1 MNCKCIKK
9 CNEALERDG
18 SNMRIDVPLMFDLH
32 TGKTKPPRC
41 AIVTCKN
48 DPRKRE
54 RLKTLLATYCPICG
68 KKY

>member
-1 MNCKCIKK
+1 
-9 CNEALERDG
+9 
-18 SNMRIDVPLMFDLH
+18 VPLLFNLH
-32 TGKTKPPRC
+32 TGKTNPPRC

-54 RLKTLLATYCPICG
+54 RMKTLLATCCPICG

>member
-1 MNCKCIKK
+1 MACKCIDLFNKK
-9 CNEALERDG
+9 LEDTG
-18 SNMRIDVPLMFDLH
+18 SNTRIDVPLLFNLH
-32 TGKTKPPRC
+32 TGKTNPPRC

-54 RLKTLLATYCPICG
+54 RMKTLLATCCPICG